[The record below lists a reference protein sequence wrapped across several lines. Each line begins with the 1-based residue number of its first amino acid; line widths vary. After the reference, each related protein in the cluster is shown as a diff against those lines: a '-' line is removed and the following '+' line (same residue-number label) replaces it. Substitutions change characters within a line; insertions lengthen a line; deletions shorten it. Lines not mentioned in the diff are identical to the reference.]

1 MGYNE
6 ILDNMEFSFSRL
18 HQFEE
23 CPYAFYLKKIEGEEL
38 DEGNYYSDI
47 GGYVHEINEM
57 IFKGELSIDDAADYF
72 MEHYEENVSYPA
84 RQSTV
89 EKKYCQA
96 LEYFAEFDLEKLQDY
111 EVLGVEMEVH
121 FKIGK
126 YSMIGYIDLL
136 LRHKETG
143 EILLVDHK
151 SAGRFFGKNGQP
163 LKSQAD
169 NLAAYSKQMYLY
181 SKAVY
186 DLYGKYPDKII
197 WNHFFDKNISVIEFN
212 QEDYEAA
219 LNWALETIEKIYQE
233 EEFPAKK
240 SYMLCHVLCGF
251 RNSCLY
257 ASEED
262 EEE

>member
-1 MGYNE
+1 
-6 ILDNMEFSFSRL
+6 MEFSFSRL

-23 CPYAFYLKKIEGEEL
+23 CPYAFYLKKRLRAKSWTRAIIIL
-38 DEGNYYSDI
+38 ILAAMSMR
-47 GGYVHEINEM
+47 INEM

-96 LEYFAEFDLEKLQDY
+96 LEYFAEFDMEKLQDY

-151 SAGRFFGKNGQP
+151 SAGRFFGKTG
-163 LKSQAD
+163 S
-169 NLAAYSKQMYLY
+169 
-181 SKAVY
+181 
-186 DLYGKYPDKII
+186 
-197 WNHFFDKNISVIEFN
+197 H
-212 QEDYEAA
+212 
-219 LNWALETIEKIYQE
+219 
-233 EEFPAKK
+233 
-240 SYMLCHVLCGF
+240 
-251 RNSCLY
+251 
-257 ASEED
+257 
-262 EEE
+262 